1 MMSGKEK
8 LYFLL
13 NRIDDARIIT
23 PSGQPILIHPTGNLS
38 NNYTVVELS
47 QLFTK
52 LEKDEK
58 VLKVLKEAASGYMVL
73 NLDPYRD
80 FEDGCYHLEILPN
93 FDDYLL
99 KIQQEPEYQEF
110 TGKNPASSPT
120 KISGNALMT
129 YEEKLNLIVKA
140 VVEAKK
146 ATRKDQST
154 TLYLNATNGLDHLDR
169 EEIRNI
175 LLQLQDENA
184 LKVNPKTNRLLPIEQ
199 QPINPNYFLLDI
211 TDTFADWCV
220 RYQVKQKGKIENLSE
235 ANFKE
240 VYFVLTQ
247 LEDQLQL
254 SQSDK
259 FNFGFVTSVH
269 DIQGYDSE
277 DVDDLTNSY
286 IKVLEYL
293 KKIGVIKDYSHGA
306 MSLDADVTLDITRY
320 LEVMETAKKV
330 KRSQEQIEPA
340 IPVIPTNDKIQ
351 LAYNPNKGLLTVG
364 NKTVKLN
371 KDSFRAKLL
380 ELLLKDDKSRKKE
393 WSWDEVIEAIE
404 NTKDEATTKENKGKF
419 YPACDGLTKHI
430 ASKIG
435 INDLLTFNKST
446 VQINS
451 KYL

>member
-184 LKVNPKTNRLLPIEQ
+184 LKLNPKTNRLLPLSK
-199 QPINPNYFLLDI
+199 QPANPSYFFVDI
-211 TDTFADWCV
+211 LEGFDDW
-220 RYQVKQKGKIENLSE
+220 YEGYLMKQK
-235 ANFKE
+235 
-240 VYFVLTQ
+240 T
-247 LEDQLQL
+247 
-254 SQSDK
+254 
-259 FNFGFVTSVH
+259 
-269 DIQGYDSE
+269 
-277 DVDDLTNSY
+277 
-286 IKVLEYL
+286 
-293 KKIGVIKDYSHGA
+293 
-306 MSLDADVTLDITRY
+306 
-320 LEVMETAKKV
+320 
-330 KRSQEQIEPA
+330 
-340 IPVIPTNDKIQ
+340 
-351 LAYNPNKGLLTVG
+351 
-364 NKTVKLN
+364 
-371 KDSFRAKLL
+371 
-380 ELLLKDDKSRKKE
+380 
-393 WSWDEVIEAIE
+393 
-404 NTKDEATTKENKGKF
+404 
-419 YPACDGLTKHI
+419 
-430 ASKIG
+430 
-435 INDLLTFNKST
+435 
-446 VQINS
+446 
-451 KYL
+451 